1 MTPRR
6 YFSAFP
12 RTSSIILSKE
22 VAWTTQ
28 VFSSREKADTVSDG
42 ITSSPS
48 SHHLSPTPTN
58 VLCSLVALLALL
70 ASILL
75 KISSLFLFHE
85 IPFCKFEC
93 FPCNFSRDHSG
104 GCPGVP
110 VHGGIPIVFT
120 SIHGVVT
127 QFVNVSFLCV
137 PVHEDTT
144 PFRFERKSIH
154 THGNISILA
163 SKDESLE
170 SGLNSGMRGT
180 TVHWNK
186 QMRFLIPLENLCKN
200 RLCFS
205 NVDR

>member
-1 MTPRR
+1 MLIKHDV
-6 YFSAFP
+6 
-12 RTSSIILSKE
+12 SSE
-22 VAWTTQ
+22 TA

-48 SHHLSPTPTN
+48 SHHLRPTPTN
-58 VLCSLVALLALL
+58 VVCSLVALLALL

-75 KISSLFLFHE
+75 KISSPFRFHE

-93 FPCNFSRDHSG
+93 FPCNFSRDHSA
-104 GCPGVP
+104 
-110 VHGGIPIVFT
+110 
-120 SIHGVVT
+120 
-127 QFVNVSFLCV
+127 LK
-137 PVHEDTT
+137 E
-144 PFRFERKSIH
+144 KLIH

-163 SKDESLE
+163 SKDKSLE
-170 SGLNSGMRGT
+170 SGLNSWMRGT

-186 QMRFLIPLENLCKN
+186 QMRFLIPSENLSKN